1 MTALRYYRISVAIPV
16 IFPLLALILLSTIG
30 SILPNQV
37 EGMLTFLFLS
47 LVVGGVPYIMIAVPL
62 LIWFRNRDASWYWN
76 FSFVAPLVFCVLLIF
91 LFVGWGLVYLVMGQ
105 AFSINL
111 VEVFRTIG
119 LSSLI
124 LGYAYVVL
132 AHIGFFLLRKLGY
145 ID

>member
-76 FSFVAPLVFCVLLIF
+76 FSFVAKPDEKRNRSEEHTSELQSRGHIICRLL
-91 LFVGWGLVYLVMGQ
+91 LEKK
-105 AFSINL
+105 NN
-111 VEVFRTIG
+111 
-119 LSSLI
+119 
-124 LGYAYVVL
+124 
-132 AHIGFFLLRKLGY
+132 
-145 ID
+145 